1 MLHAM
6 TNFFVRLVRKY
17 LPQPFTL
24 AVMLSIVVYIMGML
38 IMKKSAHEM
47 NQYWAKGFFS
57 LYVFTMQMVLVLVTG
72 HALASSPAVQK
83 LLKALASIPKS
94 PRRAVLFI
102 AFVGC
107 IASYINWAF
116 GLIAGALI
124 ARELAK
130 NNVGKG
136 LHYPLLVAAA
146 YGGNVIRGPSSSIPL
161 VIATP
166 GHFLEE
172 LMGIVPVTET
182 LYSSWNLIITA
193 ILIFAIPTI
202 FYLMYPRK
210 NEPIMEIDPKVL
222 TEEHKGKEEGKEEG
236 KEAIDT
242 PAKKMDNSII
252 LTILVAFAGGWM
264 LYDFFSKQPSF
275 NLNLNILIMIF
286 ITLGII
292 AHKTLANYAAAINNA
307 VKTSGGIILQF
318 PFYAGMMGMMRDSGL
333 AKWLADLFVSISTE
347 NTLPLFT
354 FWSAGIVNIF
364 VPSGGGQWAVQGP
377 IMMQAAHDI
386 GASSAKVAMALA
398 WGDSWTNQVQP
409 FWALPLLAIANLG
422 IRDIMGYCL
431 INAILVGVV
440 VSVAL
445 LIL

>member
-24 AVMLSIVVYIMGML
+24 AVMLSVVVYVMGML

-47 NQYWAKGFFS
+47 NQYWGKGFFS
-57 LYVFTMQMVLVLVTG
+57 LYGFTMQMVLVLVTG
-72 HALASSPAVQK
+72 HALASAPVVQR

-94 PRRAVLFI
+94 PRRAVLFM

-107 IASYINWAF
+107 LTSYLNWAF
-116 GLIAGALI
+116 GLIAGALV

-166 GHFLEE
+166 GHFLEK
-172 LMGIVPVTET
+172 LMGVVPVNET
-182 LYSSWNLIITA
+182 LYSSWNLIIT
-193 ILIFAIPTI
+193 IVLLMTIPTI

-210 NEPIMEIDPKVL
+210 NELVVEIDPKLLV
-222 TEEHKGKEEGKEEG
+222 EEHIEEKGGV
-236 KEAIDT
+236 IDT
-242 PAKKMDNSII
+242 PAQKMDNSII

-264 LYDFFSKQPSF
+264 LYDYFSKQPSF
-275 NLNLNILIMIF
+275 NLNLDILIMIF
-286 ITLGII
+286 MVLGII
-292 AHKTLANYAAAINNA
+292 AHKTLAGYANAINNA

-318 PFYAGMMGMMRDSGL
+318 PFYAGMMGMMGSSGL
-333 AKWLADLFVSISTE
+333 AKWLSDLFVSISTAD
-347 NTLPLFT
+347 TLPLFT
-354 FWSAGIVNIF
+354 FWSAGILNIF
-364 VPSGGGQWAVQGP
+364 IPSGGGQWAVQGP
-377 IMMQAAHDI
+377 IMMQAAHEI

-398 WGDSWTNQVQP
+398 WGDSWTNQIQP

-431 INAILVGVV
+431 MNAILVGLI
-440 VSVAL
+440 VSL
-445 LIL
+445 GFIIF

>member
-24 AVMLSIVVYIMGML
+24 AVILSVIVYIMGML

-47 NQYWAKGFFS
+47 NQYWGKGFFS
-57 LYVFTMQMVLVLVTG
+57 LYGFTMQMVLVLVTG
-72 HALASSPAVQK
+72 HALASAPVIQR

-94 PRRAVLFI
+94 PRRAVLFM

-107 IASYINWAF
+107 LTSYLNWAF
-116 GLIAGALI
+116 GLIAGALV

-130 NNVGKG
+130 NNLGKG

-166 GHFLEE
+166 GHFLEK
-172 LMGIVPVTET
+172 LMGVVPVTET
-182 LYSSWNLIITA
+182 LYSSWNLIIT
-193 ILIFAIPTI
+193 IVLVITIPTI
-202 FYLMYPRK
+202 FYLMYPKK
-210 NEPIMEIDPKVL
+210 NELVVEIDPKL
-222 TEEHKGKEEGKEEG
+222 LAEEHIERKKET
-236 KEAIDT
+236 IDT
-242 PAKKMDNSII
+242 PAQKMDNSII

-264 LYDFFSKQPSF
+264 LYDYFSKQPSF
-275 NLNLNILIMIF
+275 NLNLDILIMIF
-286 ITLGII
+286 MVFGII
-292 AHKTLANYAAAINNA
+292 AHKTLAGYANAINNA

-318 PFYAGMMGMMRDSGL
+318 PFYAGMMGMMGSSGL
-333 AKWLADLFVSISTE
+333 AKWLSDLFVSFSTA

-354 FWSAGIVNIF
+354 FWSAGILNIF
-364 VPSGGGQWAVQGP
+364 IPSGGGQWAVQGP
-377 IMMQAAHDI
+377 IMMQAAHEI

-398 WGDSWTNQVQP
+398 WGDSWTNQIQP

-431 INAILVGVV
+431 MNAILVGII
-440 VSVAL
+440 VSIG
-445 LIL
+445 LIIL

>member
-24 AVMLSIVVYIMGML
+24 AVILSVIVYIMGML

-47 NQYWAKGFFS
+47 NQYWGKGFFS
-57 LYVFTMQMVLVLVTG
+57 LYGFTMQMVLVLVTG
-72 HALASSPAVQK
+72 HALASAPVIQR

-94 PRRAVLFI
+94 PRGAVLFM

-107 IASYINWAF
+107 LTSYLNWAF
-116 GLIAGALI
+116 GLIAGALV

-130 NNVGKG
+130 NNLGKG

-166 GHFLEE
+166 GHFLEK
-172 LMGIVPVTET
+172 LMGVVPVTET
-182 LYSSWNLIITA
+182 LYSSWNLIIT
-193 ILIFAIPTI
+193 IVLVITIPTI
-202 FYLMYPRK
+202 FYLMYPKK
-210 NEPIMEIDPKVL
+210 NELVVEIDPKL
-222 TEEHKGKEEGKEEG
+222 LAEEHIERKKET
-236 KEAIDT
+236 IDT
-242 PAKKMDNSII
+242 PAQKMDNSII

-264 LYDFFSKQPSF
+264 LYDYFSKQPSF
-275 NLNLNILIMIF
+275 NLNLDILIMIF
-286 ITLGII
+286 MVFGII
-292 AHKTLANYAAAINNA
+292 AHKTLAGYANAINNA

-318 PFYAGMMGMMRDSGL
+318 PFYAGMMGMMGSSGL
-333 AKWLADLFVSISTE
+333 AKWLSDLFVSFSTA

-354 FWSAGIVNIF
+354 FWSAGILNIF
-364 VPSGGGQWAVQGP
+364 IPSGGGQWAVQGP
-377 IMMQAAHDI
+377 IMMQAAHEI

-398 WGDSWTNQVQP
+398 WGDSWTNQIQP

-431 INAILVGVV
+431 MNAILVGII
-440 VSVAL
+440 VSIG
-445 LIL
+445 LIIL

>member
-1 MLHAM
+1 M

-24 AVMLSIVVYIMGML
+24 AVMLSVIVYIMGML

-47 NQYWAKGFFS
+47 NQYWGKGFFS
-57 LYVFTMQMVLVLVTG
+57 LYGFTMQMVLVLVTG
-72 HALASSPAVQK
+72 HALASAPVMQR
-83 LLKALASIPKS
+83 LLKALANIPKS
-94 PRRAVLFI
+94 PRRAVLFM

-107 IASYINWAF
+107 LTSYLNWAF
-116 GLIAGALI
+116 GLIAGALV
-124 ARELAK
+124 AKELAK
-130 NNVGKG
+130 NNIGKG

-166 GHFLEE
+166 GHFLEK
-172 LMGIVPVTET
+172 LMGVVPVTET
-182 LYSSWNLIITA
+182 LYSSWNLIIT
-193 ILIFAIPTI
+193 IVLVVTIPTI

-210 NEPIMEIDPKVL
+210 DELVVEIDPKLLV
-222 TEEHKGKEEGKEEG
+222 EEHIERK

-242 PAKKMDNSII
+242 PAQKMDNSII

-264 LYDFFSKQPSF
+264 LYDYFSKQPSF
-275 NLNLNILIMIF
+275 NLNLDILIMIF
-286 ITLGII
+286 MVFGII
-292 AHKTLANYAAAINNA
+292 AHKTLAGYANAINNA

-318 PFYAGMMGMMRDSGL
+318 PFYAGMMGMMGSSGL
-333 AKWLADLFVSISTE
+333 AKWLSDLFVSISTAH
-347 NTLPLFT
+347 TLPLFT
-354 FWSAGIVNIF
+354 FWSAGILNIF
-364 VPSGGGQWAVQGP
+364 IPSGGGQWAVQGP
-377 IMMQAAHDI
+377 IMMQAAHEI

-398 WGDSWTNQVQP
+398 WGDSWTNQIQP

-431 INAILVGVV
+431 MNAILVGII
-440 VSVAL
+440 VSVGF
-445 LIL
+445 IIF

>member
-24 AVMLSIVVYIMGML
+24 AVILSVIVYIMGML

-47 NQYWAKGFFS
+47 NQYWGKGFFS
-57 LYVFTMQMVLVLVTG
+57 LYGFTMQMVLVLVTG
-72 HALASSPAVQK
+72 HALASAPVIQR

-94 PRRAVLFI
+94 PRRAVLFM

-107 IASYINWAF
+107 LTSYLNWAF
-116 GLIAGALI
+116 GLIAGALV

-130 NNVGKG
+130 NNLGKG

-166 GHFLEE
+166 GHFLEK
-172 LMGIVPVTET
+172 LMGVVPVTET
-182 LYSSWNLIITA
+182 LYSSWNLIIT
-193 ILIFAIPTI
+193 IVLVITIPTI
-202 FYLMYPRK
+202 FYLMYPKK
-210 NEPIMEIDPKVL
+210 NELVVEIDPKL
-222 TEEHKGKEEGKEEG
+222 LAEEHIEREKET
-236 KEAIDT
+236 IDT
-242 PAKKMDNSII
+242 PAQKMDNSII

-264 LYDFFSKQPSF
+264 LYDYFSKQPSF
-275 NLNLNILIMIF
+275 NLNLDILIMIF
-286 ITLGII
+286 MVFGII
-292 AHKTLANYAAAINNA
+292 AHKTLAGYANAINNA

-318 PFYAGMMGMMRDSGL
+318 PFYAGMMGMMGSSGL
-333 AKWLADLFVSISTE
+333 AKWLSDLFVSFSTA

-354 FWSAGIVNIF
+354 FWSAGILNIF
-364 VPSGGGQWAVQGP
+364 IPSGGGQWAVQGP
-377 IMMQAAHDI
+377 IMMQAAHEI

-398 WGDSWTNQVQP
+398 WGDSWTNQIQP

-431 INAILVGVV
+431 MNAILVGII
-440 VSVAL
+440 VSIG
-445 LIL
+445 LIIL